1 MPTAWKQLF
10 VAMLSETDSARLP
23 RRIEEARAAI
33 MQRVEELLNDEERQ
47 PEHDEILNALNRL
60 AELESGLSLICM

>member
-10 VAMLSETDSARLP
+10 VAALSEMDSARLP